1 MSKAQIKVMDNGS
14 FKVSGEVE
22 LVDMD
27 GNLFETKPVFS
38 LCRCGRSQKM
48 PFCDASH
55 RGQFE
60 SCVRAEKVL
69 DEEGK

>member
-1 MSKAQIKVMDNGS
+1 MDKKVQIKVMDNGS
-14 FKVSGEVE
+14 LKVTGDVE

-27 GNLFETKPVFS
+27 GNQFPVKPVFS
-38 LCRCGRSQKM
+38 LCRCGQSKRM

-55 RGQFE
+55 KGVFE

-69 DEEGK
+69 DE